1 MESYFVNTYFWAQKR
16 VFFDIKIYLKPMTQ
30 FDKCW
35 STNVAALVQQNAEY
49 HATLNVEMGY
59 EMNTVEH
66 FVVRQMLIVSY
77 WL

>member
-1 MESYFVNTYFWAQKR
+1 MTHSSTYVDQRMLQLLSNK
-16 VFFDIKIYLKPMTQ
+16 
-30 FDKCW
+30 
-35 STNVAALVQQNAEY
+35 NAEY

-66 FVVRQMLIVSY
+66 FVVQQMLIVSY